1 MKLGLALANFSWP
14 VPVSEL
20 GATIINLARQADDA
34 GREYAEIEKTT
45 ATRLDLADGT
55 TINGEA
61 LLARLHE
68 LSALG
73 FGHVLLSPNGPW
85 TPAAV
90 DAVVSLL
97 PEIHALAG

>member
-1 MKLGLALANFSWP
+1 VL
-14 VPVSEL
+14 
-20 GATIINLARQADDA
+20 RRHCDDA
-34 GREYAEIEKTT
+34 GRDYAEIEKTT

-55 TINGEA
+55 TIKADA

-73 FGHVLLSPNGPW
+73 FGHAMLSPSGPW

-90 DAVVSLL
+90 DAVASLL
-97 PEIHALAG
+97 PEIHALAA